1 MYVLFYSSKEKVFC
15 LKVCV
20 SRLERDLGY
29 PSTNPF
35 AGMRSFVTERPG
47 PGLGQ
52 KAEQCRSPD
61 ETQKTRR
68 WKYHDVPIFLMCT
81 SRS

>member
-1 MYVLFYSSKEKVFC
+1 MYVLFYSSLEKVVC

-29 PSTNPF
+29 PTTNPF
-35 AGMRSFVTERPG
+35 AGMRSFVTERPR

-52 KAEQCRSPD
+52 KQSNAALLMKP
-61 ETQKTRR
+61 RR
-68 WKYHDVPIFLMCT
+68 HEDGNATMSLY
-81 SRS
+81 S